1 MLWLYRLS
9 SAGSNVLED
18 TSLVENLET
27 TKRTAAEI
35 ESKVTEARGTS
46 RQIDA
51 ARELYRPAA
60 ARASLLYFILN
71 DLNTI
76 NPIYQFSLKAFS
88 VVFQKAILKADPASD
103 VAKRVQN
110 LIECITYSVFMYTS
124 RGLFECDKLIF
135 ASQMAFQILL
145 ARNEV
150 TASELDFLLRFPI
163 TPHVT
168 SPVDFL
174 TNTSWGGIR
183 SLATR
188 EEFRY
193 VGWETVIPLSSFTFS
208 LSCSFEEIWIG
219 TSKVPPNVGKSSWSA
234 NARSVKSFLKSG
246 KIKRQYNVYA
256 CWELWGQ
263 TGWRMPLLRLSR
275 KSSDRDT
282 LRRERWNLQNPLKKL
297 VRVLLFFL
305 FYRPELIH

>member
-1 MLWLYRLS
+1 
-9 SAGSNVLED
+9 
-18 TSLVENLET
+18 VENLET

-35 ESKVTEARGTS
+35 ETKVTEARGTS
-46 RQIDA
+46 QQIDA

-60 ARASLLYFILN
+60 GRASLLYFILN

-88 VVFQKAILKADPASD
+88 VVFQKAILKAEPAVD
-103 VAKRVQN
+103 VAGRVQN

-145 ARNEV
+145 AGNEV

-168 SPVDFL
+168 SPIDFL
-174 TNTSWGGIR
+174 SNTCWGGIR
-183 SLATR
+183 SLAVR

-193 VGWETVIPLSSFTFS
+193 AIRERPLFRRCFAIS
-208 LSCSFEEIWIG
+208 LSYL
-219 TSKVPPNVGKSSWSA
+219 PSS
-234 NARSVKSFLKSG
+234 
-246 KIKRQYNVYA
+246 
-256 CWELWGQ
+256 
-263 TGWRMPLLRLSR
+263 RLSPVCSKEFGPR
-275 KSSDRDT
+275 HRELRQT
-282 LRRERWNLQNPLKKL
+282 LEK
-297 VRVLLFFL
+297 VRGV
-305 FYRPELIH
+305 

>member
-1 MLWLYRLS
+1 MDRLS

-46 RQIDA
+46 REIDA

-88 VVFQKAILKADPASD
+88 VVFQKAISKADPAPD
-103 VAKRVQN
+103 VSARVKN

-150 TASELDFLLRFPI
+150 TAAELDFLLRFPI

-174 TNTSWGGIR
+174 SNVSWGGIR
-183 SLATR
+183 SLASR
-188 EEFRY
+188 EEFR
-193 VGWETVIPLSSFTFS
+193 
-208 LSCSFEEIWIG
+208 
-219 TSKVPPNVGKSSWSA
+219 
-234 NARSVKSFLKSG
+234 
-246 KIKRQYNVYA
+246 
-256 CWELWGQ
+256 
-263 TGWRMPLLRLSR
+263 
-275 KSSDRDT
+275 
-282 LRRERWNLQNPLKKL
+282 
-297 VRVLLFFL
+297 
-305 FYRPELIH
+305 

>member
-1 MLWLYRLS
+1 M
-9 SAGSNVLED
+9 
-18 TSLVENLET
+18 ENLET

-88 VVFQKAILKADPASD
+88 VVFQKAILKADPAPD
-103 VAKRVQN
+103 VTGRVQN

-145 ARNEV
+145 TRNEV
-150 TASELDFLLRFPI
+150 TPGELDFLLRFPI

-193 VGWETVIPLSSFTFS
+193 
-208 LSCSFEEIWIG
+208 
-219 TSKVPPNVGKSSWSA
+219 
-234 NARSVKSFLKSG
+234 AR
-246 KIKRQYNVYA
+246 
-256 CWELWGQ
+256 
-263 TGWRMPLLRLSR
+263 
-275 KSSDRDT
+275 
-282 LRRERWNLQNPLKKL
+282 
-297 VRVLLFFL
+297 
-305 FYRPELIH
+305 